1 MSHSQF
7 HSKNLFI
14 LRHAWLNLWDKHMTT
29 GRINQ
34 VTIRLESDSQASLHP
49 LWKAKLIKP
58 ISALA
63 SLSRRQPLI
72 VMTSV
77 VRGAVFLAEIG
88 STHRTR
94 SSLSPDLTSFEYD
107 LQVRAPSKRRDLSH
121 DPKRRLPTLGRTV
134 KATTTRR
141 IFEWLIAIWVAQRV
155 LIHIINH
162 RGQTIQKIDVR
173 LLWGTNINVSLPSI
187 N

>member
-34 VTIRLESDSQASLHP
+34 VTIRLESVSEETS
-49 LWKAKLIKP
+49 
-58 ISALA
+58 SALKGEVNQTDLSFGVVIKA
-63 SLSRRQPLI
+63 STFNC
-72 VMTSV
+72 MTSV
-77 VRGAVFLAEIG
+77 FRGAVFLAEIG

-141 IFEWLIAIWVAQRV
+141 IFEWLIAILVAQWV

-173 LLWGTNINVSLPSI
+173 LFWGPSINASLPSI